1 MMAYLDAFLTLLR
14 DGLAQPDLASFVLR
28 LNVGVFFAI
37 SGGNKLLCPI
47 CHGYLDSNLKR
58 SGIPSCGGAMVW
70 WVAGWEFLAGVLL
83 ALGLFT
89 GAAAFILFLVCV
101 VAFIVSHKRKIEKK
115 NPVHAF
121 DAATEYLC
129 MFDVLLATMLLAI
142 MFNGPGVISLDHTI
156 WGIK

>member
-1 MMAYLDAFLTLLR
+1 MTEYLTAFVMLLR
-14 DGLAQPDLASFVLR
+14 EGLAQPDLASFVLR

-37 SGGNKLLCPI
+37 SGFNKLTCPI
-47 CHGYLDSNLKR
+47 CHGYLKSNLER
-58 SGIPSCGGAMVW
+58 SMLPSCGGAMVW
-70 WVAGWEFLAGVLL
+70 WVAGWEFLAGVFL

-89 GAAAFILFLVCV
+89 GAAAFILFVVCM

-115 NPVHAF
+115 NPVHAM

-142 MFNGPGVISLDHTI
+142 MFNGPGVISLDYL
-156 WGIK
+156 WRF